1 MITDYFIDEI
11 LAIRERESTVKNIKF
26 SISFDTLKMDKEILD
41 IYYTFSSTYEDMDG
55 KRIGE
60 IRMVGHL
67 IDKEEN
73 EETAKM
79 VNNYWSVKKSFPKT
93 VLDRIIN
100 VLNFECGARGTL
112 VAYAMA
118 FPPPLPL
125 SHAKNE

>member
-125 SHAKNE
+125 SYAKNE